1 MTTYYAN
8 YQGPLL
14 TSAILT
20 DHCKQLHIY
29 NVQPLTPCPLIT
41 ADEVGVLNVQR
52 CNNREDD
59 YTTLFSFLYGPQQNW
74 RGRLYK
80 FSYVFCPDD
89 IRKTLCLQYNDDS
102 NRKHYTKMTITSL
115 DIILNP
121 PLFMPMDQR

>member
-20 DHCKQLHIY
+20 D
-29 NVQPLTPCPLIT
+29 P
-41 ADEVGVLNVQR
+41 

-74 RGRLYK
+74 QEQLYQV
-80 FSYVFCPDD
+80 SSVFCSDD
-89 IRKTLCLQYNDDS
+89 IGKTLCLQFNDDS
-102 NRKHYTKMTITSL
+102 NRKHYTKMIITSL
-115 DIILNP
+115 DTILNP